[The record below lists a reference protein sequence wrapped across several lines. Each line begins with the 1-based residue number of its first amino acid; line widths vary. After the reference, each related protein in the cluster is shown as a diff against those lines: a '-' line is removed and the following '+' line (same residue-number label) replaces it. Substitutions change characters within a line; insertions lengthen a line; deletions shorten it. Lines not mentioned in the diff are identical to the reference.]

1 MSTPPTAAVDH
12 STLPDALAFARCSG
26 AHRLLTGPAR
36 PWARRCPPRGSRTGW
51 RIAGFTSAMRVAS
64 SWGATD
70 TRVTYPVR
78 PERSPSRGRC
88 PGSPPVVLHIDQ
100 ARSQVSQGVRRCRI
114 PSRIAAG
121 SALASLGVF
130 RESGRAWGLYV
141 FLPVL
146 WRFRSDVP
154 PPAQAADPSA
164 SWPERSTPRS
174 TRPRSR
180 GRDAQSRHGPLP
192 ETHPGHEGGG
202 VASAAPTPRHFRQRW
217 AKVA

>member
-1 MSTPPTAAVDH
+1 V
-12 STLPDALAFARCSG
+12 
-26 AHRLLTGPAR
+26 
-36 PWARRCPPRGSRTGW
+36 
-51 RIAGFTSAMRVAS
+51 
-64 SWGATD
+64 
-70 TRVTYPVR
+70 
-78 PERSPSRGRC
+78 RC

-202 VASAAPTPRHFRQRW
+202 VRGAHPKALPPTLGEGRVARTSGRRATRRGQNEGLYPWPPAVGKGSIASWVTPQQPARLLVNGAVRTTP
-217 AKVA
+217 